1 MFKINYL
8 RTSIKTMPPK
18 VPSAAQQEMVVV
30 SQSIYQE
37 HTDMHSQYCTPLN
50 QYTLLISLSHFKK
63 MVETDNENDILF
75 IKVSTISGDNYVL
88 FGAVDVLPDGIFG
101 DEYIILPDNY
111 IKKLNIE
118 PFESVYI
125 EDIVNV
131 SKINYIKIKG
141 HDSKYTTWDGINEI
155 LESVLTKMR
164 AISTG
169 DIIDV
174 LGINFTIIEMKDHE
188 KNIITIG
195 SLYETDVNIEF
206 DVPYD
211 MATKSAGATEGTFGA
226 VGGAF
231 GSIDSSERVYID
243 EKGNS
248 ITYDVDNIV
257 ENVKHKHF
265 NWRLTFD

>member
-1 MFKINYL
+1 MSTQL
-8 RTSIKTMPPK
+8 
-18 VPSAAQQEMVVV
+18 EMVVV

-37 HTDMHSQYCTPLN
+37 HSDMHSQYSTQLN
-50 QYTLLISLSHFKK
+50 QYTILISLSHFKK

-75 IKVSTISGDNYVL
+75 IKVSTISGDNCVL

-125 EDIVNV
+125 EDIMNV

-141 HDSKYTTWDGINEI
+141 HDSKYTMWDGINEI

-188 KNIITIG
+188 KNIITLG

-211 MATKSAGATEGTFGA
+211 RIAKSDDNIGGGVDTKIS
-226 VGGAF
+226 
-231 GSIDSSERVYID
+231 SLDSSERVYID

-257 ENVKHKHF
+257 ENIKHKHF

>member
-1 MFKINYL
+1 
-8 RTSIKTMPPK
+8 MPTHK
-18 VPSAAQQEMVVV
+18 MEMVVV

-37 HTDMHSQYCTPLN
+37 HADMHSQYCTPLN
-50 QYTLLISLSHFKK
+50 QYTILISLSHFKK

-101 DEYIILPDNY
+101 EEYIILPDNY

-125 EDIVNV
+125 EDITNV

-174 LGINFTIIEMKDHE
+174 LGINFTIIEMKDHD
-188 KNIITIG
+188 KNIIILG

-211 MATKSAGATEGTFGA
+211 EVAKSVGIGAS
-226 VGGAF
+226 VSINS
-231 GSIDSSERVYID
+231 SIDSSENVYID
-243 EKGNS
+243 ENGNS
-248 ITYDVDNIV
+248 ITYNADNII
-257 ENVKHKHF
+257 ENIKHKHFKHF
-265 NWRLTFD
+265 NWRLTID

>member
-1 MFKINYL
+1 MYKTNYL
-8 RTSIKTMPPK
+8 RASIKTMPTHK
-18 VPSAAQQEMVVV
+18 MEMVVV
-30 SQSIYQE
+30 SQSIHQE
-37 HTDMHSQYCTPLN
+37 HTDMHSQYCTSLN
-50 QYTLLISLSHFKK
+50 QYTILISPYHFKK
-63 MVETDNENDILF
+63 LVETDNENDILF
-75 IKVSTISGDNYVL
+75 IKVSTISGDNCVL
-88 FGAVDVLPDGIFG
+88 FGAVDVLPDGIYG
-101 DEYIILPDNY
+101 DEYIVLPDNY

-125 EDIVNV
+125 EDIMNV

-164 AISTG
+164 GISTG
-169 DIIDV
+169 DTINIF
-174 LGINFTIIEMKDHE
+174 GINFTIIEMKDH
-188 KNIITIG
+188 NNNVITIG

-211 MATKSAGATEGTFGA
+211 GFIDGCGSSSSSSSDGNY
-226 VGGAF
+226 

-243 EKGNS
+243 EEGNS
-248 ITYDVDNIV
+248 ITYDVDNIL
-257 ENVKHKHF
+257 ENIKHKHF